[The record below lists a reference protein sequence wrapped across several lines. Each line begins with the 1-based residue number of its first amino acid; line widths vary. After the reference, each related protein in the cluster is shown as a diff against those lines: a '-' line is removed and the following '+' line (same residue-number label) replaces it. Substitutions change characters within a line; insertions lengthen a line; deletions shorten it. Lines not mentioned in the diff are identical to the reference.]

1 MYVVVKAAPTAST
14 ACTNLYDTPVRD
26 AVCAMPFANN
36 NTEIMSACCKKA
48 DVVSYY
54 NNCGLYCLAI
64 DQSIADLTK
73 CLYEKGAAWE
83 AVFCRGN
90 ETATAT
96 ATDGGAI
103 PTSASASVV
112 VTADASPTGKDED
125 GNDNDESKPT
135 ASEGAAPSIKPQ
147 TTTSLL
153 GFAIGALLFSATAF
167 GAIQI

>member
-1 MYVVVKAAPTAST
+1 MTSTTTSAVPTSSS
-14 ACTNLYDTPVRD
+14 CTNLYDTPVHD
-26 AVCAMPFANN
+26 AVCAMPFGGNH
-36 NTEIMSACCKKA
+36 TDIMSACCKDA

-64 DQSIADLTK
+64 DQSVADLTK
-73 CLYEKGAAWE
+73 CLYGKGAAWGD
-83 AVFCRGN
+83 VFCRGN

-96 ATDGGAI
+96 ATGKGDI
-103 PTSASASVV
+103 PASASASVV
-112 VTADASPTGKDED
+112 ATAGATTTGKNGDSQPTS
-125 GNDNDESKPT
+125 SK
-135 ASEGAAPSIKPQ
+135 GAASSSKPQ